1 MSKFFKALSVVVLLS
16 IGLVSPVSAALPPAQ
31 VFVVSGSDINIVS
44 RESKVPVSIQNNYDR
59 QVRIRVHA
67 SAPDPAVTVQEYV
80 SLTIPANSRKDAL
93 IPISILSGGDYKLDV
108 WVTTFND
115 IRVGETVSMKLT
127 VNPDIE
133 IAIIIVFGSLIA
145 VLLGLGVVRMKRRSK
160 SEASV

>member
-1 MSKFFKALSVVVLLS
+1 MSKFVKAIAVLVLLA
-16 IGLVSPVSAALPPAQ
+16 IATPVQAALPPAQ
-31 VFVVSGSDINIVS
+31 VFVVTGSNINIVS

-67 SAPDPAVTVQEYV
+67 SAPDPAVTVQKFV

-93 IPISILSGGDYKLDV
+93 IPISILSGGEYKLNV

-115 IRVGETVSMKLT
+115 IRVGETVQMNLT

-133 IAIIIVFGSLIA
+133 VFIIIVFGSLIA
-145 VLLGLGVVRMKRRSK
+145 VLLVLGVVRMKRRSN
-160 SEASV
+160 SGEQA